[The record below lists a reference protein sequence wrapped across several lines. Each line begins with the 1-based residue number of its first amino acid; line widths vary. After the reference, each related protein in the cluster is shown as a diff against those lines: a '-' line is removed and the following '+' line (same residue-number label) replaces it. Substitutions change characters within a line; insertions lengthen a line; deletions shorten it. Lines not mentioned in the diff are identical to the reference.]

1 MDKKTQVYIYAFL
14 SRLFEKEIDLKL
26 LSDLKKSE
34 EITQMISPDLHKWF
48 DLKSDDELLEELSID
63 FTSLFVMNHTQPI
76 ETAILDDKDEVLV
89 GLQNPVMQFYFD
101 HGYELHL
108 DKTHIQ
114 TPDHISLEFG
124 FMQNLV
130 QKERYDIAA
139 MFLKKHIL
147 QWVPSYLLSMKESAR
162 SLFYEELCD
171 FTIEFI
177 LASYETLMS
186 EATEVES

>member
-14 SRLFEKEIDLKL
+14 SRLFEKEIDSKL

-34 EITQMISPDLHKWF
+34 EITQMISSNLHEWF
-48 DLKSDDELLEELSID
+48 DRKPDDELLEELSID

-76 ETAILDDKDEVLV
+76 ETAIMDDKDEVLV

-101 HGYELHL
+101 HGYELYL

-124 FMQNLV
+124 FMQNLI
-130 QKERYDIAA
+130 QKEQYDVGAK
-139 MFLKKHIL
+139 FLEKHIL
-147 QWVPSYLLSMKESAR
+147 QWVPSYLLSMKESAQ
-162 SLFYEELCD
+162 SLFYKELCD
-171 FTIEFI
+171 FTTEFV
-177 LASYETLMS
+177 LASYETLMN